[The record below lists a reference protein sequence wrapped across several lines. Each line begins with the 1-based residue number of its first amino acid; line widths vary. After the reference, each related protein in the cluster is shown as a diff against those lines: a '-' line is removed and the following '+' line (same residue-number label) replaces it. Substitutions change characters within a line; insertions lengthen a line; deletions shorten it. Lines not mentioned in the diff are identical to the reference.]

1 MLAFG
6 YESGSDETL
15 RLVKKGATVAH
26 NLAAA
31 EMARKA
37 KLNVYGFYMIGF
49 PWETAEHLE
58 TTRAHIFA
66 TAPDFLEIHIALPYF
81 GTQLYR
87 DCEAA
92 NTLTDGVLGSN
103 YFDSGITGTA
113 TLTIDELKNF
123 RDSTMRS
130 FYLRP
135 TYVMKKLG
143 ACVKSPRL
151 FKNYVKYGWR
161 LVKNL
166 FGGKV

>member
-1 MLAFG
+1 
-6 YESGSDETL
+6 
-15 RLVKKGATVAH
+15 
-26 NLAAA
+26 
-31 EMARKA
+31 
-37 KLNVYGFYMIGF
+37 MIGF
-49 PWETAEHLE
+49 PWETAEHLAA
-58 TTRAHIFA
+58 TRAHIFA
-66 TAPDFLEIHIALPYF
+66 TKPDFLEIHIALPYF

-92 NTLTDGVLGSN
+92 GTLTDGVLGSN

-123 RDSTMRS
+123 RDSTMRK

-151 FKNYVKYGWR
+151 FKNYTKYGWR

-166 FGGKV
+166 FGGKK